1 MQFMFNYH
9 TEQDDELVEILDA
22 NKQPFMITS
31 LFQAQKQA
39 LSFQAVITLLHG
51 PQKDDEKTDNLLGRA
66 ANNLAGHHSGQQA
79 REGPA
84 KQPGNL
90 VNNRANAQSDEAPQ
104 IGLYVQQRS
113 KFSLR
118 YPECW
123 DVSAIRHVRAGEST
137 QEAATRSLY
146 EELGVRC
153 TQCNYKAHLKPRP
166 DFENIKLAVF
176 HALAPATT
184 PAPDHRGISR
194 LLCLGPK
201 ELEVLLR
208 DFKEQTTPAL
218 RMVLESGLAFP

>member
-22 NKQPFMITS
+22 NEQPFMVLPLI
-31 LFQAQKQA
+31 QAQKQA
-39 LSFQAVITLLHG
+39 LCFKAVITLLHG
-51 PQKDDEKTDNLLGRA
+51 PKKEED
-66 ANNLAGHHSGQQA
+66 GHF
-79 REGPA
+79 E
-84 KQPGNL
+84 N
-90 VNNRANAQSDEAPQ
+90 
-104 IGLYVQQRS
+104 GLYVQQRS

-118 YPECW
+118 YPEFW

-153 TQCNYKAHLKPRP
+153 TQCNYKANLKTQP
-166 DFENIKLAVF
+166 DFEQMKLAVF

-208 DFKEQTTPAL
+208 DFKDQTTPAL
-218 RMVLESGLAFP
+218 RLVLENGLAFP